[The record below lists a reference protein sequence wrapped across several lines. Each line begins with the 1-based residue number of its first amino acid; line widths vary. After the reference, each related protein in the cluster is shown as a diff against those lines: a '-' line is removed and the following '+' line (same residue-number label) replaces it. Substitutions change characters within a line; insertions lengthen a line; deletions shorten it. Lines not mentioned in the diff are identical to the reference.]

1 MIADTEAIVTELF
14 MKGRKPKI
22 SLAFILQSFVKLP
35 PEDIRLN
42 ATYLFIMKIPNKR
55 ESCYNQKI

>member
-1 MIADTEAIVTELF
+1 MIADTEAIITELF
-14 MKGRKPKI
+14 MKGRKPNI
-22 SLAFILQSFVKLP
+22 SLAFISQSFVKL